1 MVWEG
6 GGQGLKV
13 LALNRN
19 VEQLHRHLSTIPL
32 NCSDSK
38 RSCSCA
44 TPHRLLHDLLIPQMS
59 WGYLS
64 ALVKNFMGPLESHLL
79 SSVVFPSE
87 VQSAVIHNGHSVG
100 CLGVYQP
107 QAGLAIRIRDMDE
120 LVCLSYLGTSR

>member
-1 MVWEG
+1 
-6 GGQGLKV
+6 

-19 VEQLHRHLSTIPL
+19 VEQLHRYLSTILL

-59 WGYLS
+59 RGYLS
-64 ALVKNFMGPLESHLL
+64 ALVKNFLESHLL

-87 VQSAVIHNGHSVG
+87 VRSAVIHNGHSVG

-107 QAGLAIRIRDMDE
+107 QAGPAIRIRDMDE
-120 LVCLSYLGTSR
+120 LVCLSYLGTNK